1 MFAQNA
7 GGVVVSDQVLHYL
20 LQQLGSHMPFPG
32 RQLGS
37 SGVGQ
42 VILFK
47 EPLLNGVRGS
57 VPVTSLVRLG
67 WFEWCLP
74 PLPIPQLSGE
84 QKALGVSCKPALLA
98 LATIWMLRIES
109 PPNSKKLSWMPTCS
123 TRRTSAQISAP
134 SRPGCSEP
142 QNLTTRI

>member
-1 MFAQNA
+1 MFAQNG

-20 LQQLGSHMPFPG
+20 LQQLGVAHAAFPG

-57 VPVTSLVRLG
+57 VPALFGLDGSNGACHRCQFRNCLV
-67 WFEWCLP
+67 
-74 PLPIPQLSGE
+74 
-84 QKALGVSCKPALLA
+84 
-98 LATIWMLRIES
+98 
-109 PPNSKKLSWMPTCS
+109 SKKLLGGKLQTGFVGFSYNLDAEDRIPT
-123 TRRTSAQISAP
+123 
-134 SRPGCSEP
+134 
-142 QNLTTRI
+142 

>member
-20 LQQLGSHMPFPG
+20 LQQLGVVHAAFPG

-57 VPVTSLVRLG
+57 ASHQ
-67 WFEWCLP
+67 
-74 PLPIPQLSGE
+74 PLFGLDGSNG
-84 QKALGVSCKPALLA
+84 ACHTA
-98 LATIWMLRIES
+98 
-109 PPNSKKLSWMPTCS
+109 NSAIVW
-123 TRRTSAQISAP
+123 
-134 SRPGCSEP
+134 
-142 QNLTTRI
+142 